1 MNTAT
6 LKSYAPKA
14 RKDFLNSVTDKAAL
28 LGISAKEQTPANITA
43 DTAVINGRPYS
54 TQIGKQQI
62 ELVERVK
69 KEGFQQVMEAIAY
82 SWFNRFMAI
91 RFMEIHDYLEHG
103 YRVLS
108 HPDGHDEPEILEKAT
123 SVELSGL
130 NKQKVAEL
138 KLDGGKDEEL
148 YMLLLKAQC
157 NELNKSMP
165 FLFEHVADCT
175 ELLMPE
181 NLLHSDSVI
190 REMVNTIDE
199 EDWQE
204 IEIIGWLYQFY
215 ISEKKDQVIGRV
227 VKSEDIPAATQL
239 FTPRWIVEYM
249 VQNSLGRTWLN
260 YKSDSPLK
268 EKMDYYIE
276 PAEQSDEV
284 NKQLAEL
291 IPEELNPENLT
302 LIDPA
307 CGSGHILVVA
317 YDILFQIYKETG
329 RKSRN
334 IPRLILEKNLFGLDI
349 DQRAV
354 QLSTFA
360 LLMKARK
367 DDSRILNREGLKLNI
382 HEIPESSDLNANQIH
397 NYLFH
402 SDDSD
407 YRTTIQELVDTF
419 QYGKTYGS
427 LITIDQVLY
436 SRLAE
441 LQIEIR
447 DKGASGDGLEIMAKR
462 EIRPLL
468 EVALAMGCQY
478 DVVVANPPYIGKR
491 QQNAQTKLFLIEK
504 FKGFDR
510 DLFSAFFERNIQ
522 YAKPNGHLGF
532 MSPFV
537 WMFISS
543 YKKVRSR
550 FIEDKTISSLIQLEY
565 SGFEGATV
573 PICTFTIMNKHTK
586 NFTGAYI
593 RLTEF
598 KGHRNQGPKALEA
611 IQNQSSNWFYNS
623 NADNFKKIPGFPIAY
638 WAKDSIFNIFDTSKP
653 LEEYANPVQGATT
666 SDNERFLRYWHEVS
680 FDEIGLNYSNC
691 EEAKHSNKKWFPFN
705 KGGGFR
711 KWYGNH
717 QYVINYKNDGEE
729 IKAFHKE
736 LNKTSPG
743 GRLKNQQYYFSPTI
757 SWSKISSA
765 SFCVRWFPKGFIFSD
780 AGSCIFTQN
789 QDHIKKL
796 MGLLNSNIVAN
807 LLSFFSPT
815 LNFEA
820 EQLKKLPIAN
830 ELFDSNK
837 NFMEMVGRLLEIGK
851 VDWDSFEYSWEFEAI
866 NWTKKPFVG
875 DSIQNAIVN
884 LILNNKEII
893 TEMATLE
900 TDLNKLLLSKYDI
913 NGVISPIIPEDKIS
927 LSINPKYRYSGSNIG
942 ESELWNRY
950 KLDSISELI
959 SYSIGCMMG
968 RYSLDQQGL
977 VYAKSGNIDFDMA
990 LYSIFQSDEDGILPL
1005 LDMDWE
1011 FKDDITLR
1019 FEEFLKT
1026 VWDEKTL
1033 FENLE
1038 FVAGAFSP
1046 KQNETPKNT
1055 IRRYLCSKFFDDHLK
1070 TYKKRPIYWLVSSG
1084 KEKAFEALIYLH
1096 RYNEATLARMR
1107 NDYVIPLQ
1115 GKMNKRSAYLED
1127 QVKQGGSA
1135 SLVSQYQKEVDRL
1148 KKKQLELA
1156 KFDDLLKHYADRKIS
1171 LDLDDGVKVNYGK
1184 FGTLLAKVKEITGI
1198 KPEELN

>member
-1 MNTAT
+1 MNTGT

-28 LGISAKEQTPANITA
+28 LGITAKEQIPANITG

-54 TQIGKQQI
+54 AQIGKQQI

-108 HPDGHDEPEILEKAT
+108 HPAGHDEPEILEKAT

-148 YMLLLKAQC
+148 YQVLLKAQC

-199 EDWQE
+199 DDWQE

-215 ISEKKDQVIGRV
+215 ISEKKDQVIGKV

-260 YKSDSPLK
+260 YKPESPLK
-268 EKMDYYIE
+268 TKMDYYIE

-291 IPEELNPENLT
+291 VAEELNPEDLT

-317 YDILFQIYKETG
+317 YDVLFQIYKETG

-382 HEIPESSDLNANQIH
+382 HEIPESSDLNADEIH

-402 SDDSD
+402 SDDSE
-407 YRTTIQELVDTF
+407 YKTTIQDLINTF

-427 LITIDQVLY
+427 LITIDQNLY
-436 SRLAE
+436 CRLTE
-441 LQIEIR
+441 MQTSIV
-447 DKGASGDGLEIMAKR
+447 DKGTSGDGLEIIAKKT
-462 EIRPLL
+462 ILPFV
-468 EVALAMGCQY
+468 EVGLVLGKKY
-478 DVVVANPPYIGKR
+478 DAVVANPPYMGTKGM
-491 QQNAQTKLFLIEK
+491 NAIIKDYSKIK
-504 FKGFDR
+504 FKDSKS
-510 DLFSAFFERNIQ
+510 DLFAMFMEQGF
-522 YAKPNGHLGF
+522 YFAKENGYNSQINMQSWMFLGSYQKLRRKILNNKSLITMAHLGARAF
-532 MSPFV
+532 GQ
-537 WMFISS
+537 ISGE
-543 YKKVRSR
+543 VVQ
-550 FIEDKTISSLIQLEY
+550 T
-565 SGFEGATV
+565 TV
-573 PICTFTIMNKHTK
+573 FCILNTNIVNIKPVF
-586 NFTGAYI
+586 F
-593 RLTEF
+593 RLTEGNEES
-598 KGHRNQGPKALEA
+598 KKNALKAKEKRYSLLH
-611 IQNQSSNWFYNS
+611 QSDFLKMSTS
-623 NADNFKKIPGFPIAY
+623 PIAY
-638 WAKDSIFNIFDTSKP
+638 WINKKIISLYSELASLYEVAPTNKGLDTGHNDTFLRFWFEVDINKTA
-653 LEEYANPVQGATT
+653 LFKT
-666 SDNERFLRYWHEVS
+666 SDDS
-680 FDEIGLNYSNC
+680 P
-691 EEAKHSNKKWFPFN
+691 KWVPCQ
-705 KGGGFR
+705 KGGSSR
-711 KWYGNH
+711 SWYGNNEIIVNWENKGEKLKKH
-717 QYVINYKNDGEE
+717 SGSTIRNERNY
-729 IKAFHKE
+729 F
-736 LNKTSPG
+736 LPG
-743 GRLKNQQYYFSPTI
+743 L
-757 SWSKISSA
+757 SWSTLSTSK
-765 SFCVRWFPKGFIFSD
+765 FRMRHVDQGFIFESKGAMCFPNEED
-780 AGSCIFTQN
+780 SLYILALCNSTPFN
-789 QDHIKKL
+789 F
-796 MGLLNSNIVAN
+796 LLA
-807 LLSFFSPT
+807 LETPT
-815 LNFEA
+815 LDYHEG
-820 EQLKKLPIAN
+820 P
-830 ELFDSNK
+830 
-837 NFMEMVGRLLEIGK
+837 VGRVPVVKKNNSFNDKNIENLVCIAK
-851 VDWDSFEYSWEFEAI
+851 KDWDSFETSWSFKEFPWLFGELKAENTI
-866 NWTKKPFVG
+866 LSNDNWESQCQTHIQTMKELEEDNNRLFIKAYGLEGELTADVPEEQITLARADKVVDTKK
-875 DSIQNAIVN
+875 
-884 LILNNKEII
+884 
-893 TEMATLE
+893 
-900 TDLNKLLLSKYDI
+900 
-913 NGVISPIIPEDKIS
+913 
-927 LSINPKYRYSGSNIG
+927 
-942 ESELWNRY
+942 
-950 KLDSISELI
+950 LI
-959 SYSIGCMMG
+959 SYAIGCMMG
-968 RYSLDQQGL
+968 RFSLDQQGL
-977 VYAKSGNIDFDMA
+977 VYAHSGNKDFNETV
-990 LYSIFQSDEDGILPL
+990 YSTFPADDDGILPL

-1011 FKDDITLR
+1011 FEDDITLR
-1019 FEEFLKT
+1019 FEEFLRV

-1033 FENLE
+1033 FENME
-1038 FVAGAFSP
+1038 FVAGAFNT
-1046 KQNETPKNT
+1046 KQNETPKDA
-1055 IRRYLCSKFFDDHLK
+1055 IRRYLSSKFFDDHLK

-1135 SLVSQYQKEVDRL
+1135 SLIRQYQKEVDTI

-1156 KFDDLLKHYADRKIS
+1156 KFDDLLKHYADQKIS

-1184 FGTLLAKVKEITGI
+1184 FSTLLAKVKEITGK

>member
-14 RKDFLNSVTDKAAL
+14 RKDFLNSITDKAAL
-28 LGISAKEQTPANITA
+28 LGITAKEQILANITG

-108 HPDGHDEPEILEKAT
+108 HPAGHDEPEILEKAT
-123 SVELSGL
+123 SIEFSGL

-148 YMLLLKAQC
+148 YQLLLKAQC

-165 FLFEHVADCT
+165 FLFEHMADCT

-190 REMVNTIDE
+190 REMVNSIDE
-199 EDWQE
+199 ADWQE

-215 ISEKKDQVIGRV
+215 ISEKKDQVIGKV

-260 YKSDSPLK
+260 YKPDSSLK
-268 EKMDYYIE
+268 EKMDFYIE
-276 PAEQSDEV
+276 PAEQTEEV

-291 IPEELNPENLT
+291 VPKELNPEDLT

-317 YDILFQIYKETG
+317 YDVLFQIYKENG

-367 DDSRILNREGLKLNI
+367 DDSRILSREGLKLNI
-382 HEIPESSDLNANQIH
+382 HEIPESSDLNADEIH

-402 SDDSD
+402 SDDSE
-407 YRTTIQELVDTF
+407 YKATIQELVATF
-419 QYGKTYGS
+419 EYGKTYGS
-427 LITIDQVLY
+427 LITIEQDLHE
-436 SRLAE
+436 RLKE
-441 LQIEIR
+441 LQTSIE
-447 DKGASGDGLEIMAKR
+447 DKGTSGDGLEIIAKQN
-462 EIRPLL
+462 IIPLI
-468 EVALAMGCQY
+468 EVGVVLGSKY
-478 DVVVANPPYIGKR
+478 DAVVANPPYMGVKGMNTQLKDFAKR
-491 QQNAQTKLFLIEK
+491 NFKDSKSDLFAMFLDHGFSLAKEDGFNAQINMQSWMFLSSFEKLRRRVI
-504 FKGFDR
+504 
-510 DLFSAFFERNIQ
+510 
-522 YAKPNGHLGF
+522 NGKTIITMAHLGTRAF
-532 MSPFV
+532 DSIGGEVVSTTTFSIKNTCV
-537 WMFISS
+537 SKYQSS
-543 YKKVRSR
+543 
-550 FIEDKTISSLIQLEY
+550 FIQLIDQKNEATKRAKLLEY
-565 SGFEGATV
+565 RNNVHSTDSR
-573 PICTFTIMNKHTK
+573 TFN
-586 NFTGAYI
+586 
-593 RLTEF
+593 
-598 KGHRNQGPKALEA
+598 
-611 IQNQSSNWFYNS
+611 
-623 NADNFKKIPGFPIAY
+623 KIPGSPISY
-638 WAKDSIFNIFDTSKP
+638 WVTDKIAKIFENS
-653 LEEYANPVQGATT
+653 LL
-666 SDNERFLRYWHEVS
+666 NETYELKEGVGTRNDDVFMKMFWEVS
-680 FDEIGLNYSNC
+680 T
-691 EEAKHSNKKWFPFN
+691 
-705 KGGGFR
+705 
-711 KWYGNH
+711 
-717 QYVINYKNDGEE
+717 EE
-729 IKAFHKE
+729 ISRKKRWIVTDKAGDVRRWFMGFSYVMDWQDDGRRIKNYRNEDGSLRSRPQNTAFLFKE
-736 LNKTSPG
+736 GVTWGKVGTG
-743 GRLKNQQYYFSPTI
+743 I
-757 SWSKISSA
+757 A
-765 SFCVRWFPKGFIFSD
+765 SFRWRPSGFGFNDAAPAIFGTNVFD
-780 AGSCIFTQN
+780 
-789 QDHIKKL
+789 L
-796 MGLLNSNIVAN
+796 LPYLNSKVTQK
-807 LLSFFSPT
+807 LLSARGMT
-815 LNFEA
+815 TNNTTGVIGE
-820 EQLKKLPIAN
+820 LPIK
-830 ELFDSNK
+830 EMDSTYVNQIAK
-837 NFMEMVGRLLEIGK
+837 QCVVIAEN
-851 VDWDSFEYSWEFEAI
+851 DWNSFETSWEFQKHPVISKNIKALTTAESFKAWEKHCGLNI
-866 NWTKKPFVG
+866 STMK
-875 DSIQNAIVN
+875 N
-884 LILNNKEII
+884 LEEEN
-893 TEMATLE
+893 
-900 TDLNKLLLSKYDI
+900 NKLLIEAYDLEDELS
-913 NGVISPIIPEDKIS
+913 PEVLEEQITLTGADRVEDTKS
-927 LSINPKYRYSGSNIG
+927 
-942 ESELWNRY
+942 
-950 KLDSISELI
+950 LI

-968 RYSLDQQGL
+968 RYSLDQPGL
-977 VYAKSGNIDFDMA
+977 IYAQSCNQNFDETFYLKFTA
-990 LYSIFQSDEDGILPL
+990 DEDGILPL

-1011 FKDDITLR
+1011 FEDDITLR
-1019 FEEFLKT
+1019 FEEFLKV

-1046 KQNETPKNT
+1046 KQNETPKDT
-1055 IRRYLCSKFFDDHLK
+1055 IRRYLVSKFFDDHLK

-1115 GKMNKRSAYLED
+1115 GKMNKRTVYLED

-1135 SLVSQYQKEVDRL
+1135 SLVSQYQKEVDTI

-1156 KFDDLLKHYADRKIS
+1156 KFDDLLKHFADQKIS

-1184 FGTLLAKVKEITGI
+1184 FGTLLAKVKEITGE